1 MFDQIAAM
9 IADQLGKDV
18 SEIKPESRLIEDLKA
33 DSLDVVELTMALEEE
48 FELPDTPE
56 EELTGIVTVGDLA
69 AYVTRAIQG

>member
-33 DSLDVVELTMALEEE
+33 DSLDVVGMIVDMENEFSIQIPDEDLPKLATVADVIKYIEEHK
-48 FELPDTPE
+48 
-56 EELTGIVTVGDLA
+56 
-69 AYVTRAIQG
+69 